1 MTDHP
6 QRERNDDADPDSGA
20 ETTPGH
26 DSAEASNQ
34 GSGAPAS
41 AGMEDRWGRDHGADV
56 QRTARGALPLPVIIA
71 AIAIFAVGFYLFRRW
86 RQQYVTYG
94 VESSGE
100 LPAVL
105 AMLGLG

>member
-1 MTDHP
+1 
-6 QRERNDDADPDSGA
+6 
-20 ETTPGH
+20 
-26 DSAEASNQ
+26 
-34 GSGAPAS
+34 
-41 AGMEDRWGRDHGADV
+41 MEDRWGKDRWARDHSAEV
-56 QRTARGALPLPVIIA
+56 PRTAGGALPPRVII
-71 AIAIFAVGFYLFRRW
+71 IALLIFAVGFYLFRRW